1 VTKSVSKPAS
11 ARTGDHPVSGE
22 GDRVATNAGTA
33 ATGRERPRAEL
44 LARLV
49 DPAAIVV
56 FDGAMGTMLYA
67 KGVFINQC
75 YDELNVRSPALV
87 RGVHEEYV
95 QAGAEVLETN
105 SFGANRVKLA
115 QYGLE
120 AQVGEL
126 NRRAA
131 QLAREAAG
139 EDRLVAGA
147 AGPLGVRIEPYGP
160 TSREEAR
167 ALFREQMTALA
178 EGGADCFIIETFADL
193 DEMEQAVLAA
203 RDVDPGMPV
212 IAQMTIG
219 VDGLSPY
226 GVPAD
231 EIARSLDRFGADVIG
246 LNCSV
251 GPQTILEAIERMTPV
266 TRRKLVAQPNAGM
279 PREVG
284 GRSMYMAS
292 PEYMATYGHHLI
304 LAGAKAVGGCCG
316 TTPAHIRAL
325 ADSVRSLAPR
335 QPREGS
341 GSSGVRGTTPD
352 HATVRSSAGGGRL
365 SRVQPAPGSTP
376 TPDANARSR
385 TGGSLGG
392 VGVPAAPFAER
403 SRWAAKLAA
412 REFVTSVEIVP
423 PRGVDATRTLAEVGA
438 LRRAGVD
445 AVNVPDGP
453 RAQSRMSAVL
463 ISILIQQQVGIEA
476 VTHYCC
482 RDRNLLGM
490 LSDLLG
496 ASAMG
501 LRNLLLITGDPPK
514 MGPYPDATA
523 VFDIDAIGLT
533 NLASR
538 LNHGLDPGGN
548 DIGEPTRFVL
558 GVGVNPGAVD
568 PQHELRRFE
577 WKVEAGAEYAITQPV
592 FDVAQLSRFLGTVR
606 HLDIP
611 VIAGI
616 WPLVSVRNA
625 EFLANEVPGVTV
637 PEAVIQ
643 RMRRASEKSKEHA
656 VAEGIAIAREM
667 LVEVRGE
674 VQGAQVSAPFGKVDL
689 ALKVFEG
696 AAGG

>member
-1 VTKSVSKPAS
+1 M
-11 ARTGDHPVSGE
+11 TG
-22 GDRVATNAGTA
+22 
-33 ATGRERPRAEL
+33 RPRADL

-67 KGVFINQC
+67 RGVFINQC

-87 RGVHEEYV
+87 RGVHDEYV

-105 SFGANRVKLA
+105 SFGANRAKLA

-120 AQVGEL
+120 SQVAGL

-147 AGPLGVRIEPYGP
+147 VGPLGVRIEPYGP
-160 TSREEAR
+160 TSRDEAR
-167 ALFREQMTALA
+167 EMFREQMAALA
-178 EGGADCFIIETFADL
+178 EGGADCFVIETFADL

-212 IAQMTIG
+212 VAQMTIG

-226 GVPAD
+226 GVPPD

-251 GPQTILEAIERMTPV
+251 GPQTILEAIERMTTV

-304 LAGAKAVGGCCG
+304 LAGAKVVGGCCG

-335 QPREGS
+335 KPRDSAGS
-341 GSSGVRGTTPD
+341 GGAAATPE
-352 HATVRSSAGGGRL
+352 HATVRASAGGGRL
-365 SRVQPAPGSTP
+365 SHRGA
-376 TPDANARSR
+376 
-385 TGGSLGG
+385 LGG

-423 PRGVDATRTLAEVGA
+423 PRGVDATRTLAEVGE

-548 DIGEPTRFVL
+548 EIGEPTRFVL
-558 GVGVNPGAVD
+558 GVGVNPAAVD
-568 PQHELRRFE
+568 PAHELRRFE

-606 HLDIP
+606 HLHVP

-637 PEAVIQ
+637 PDAVIQ

-656 VAEGIAIAREM
+656 VAEGIEIAREM
-667 LVEVRGE
+667 LVQVREE

-689 ALKVFEG
+689 ALKVFE
-696 AAGG
+696 AAASA